1 MNKYHYPSVAVD
13 IILEKDDNLLL
24 VLRKKDPFK
33 GSLAIPGGFVN
44 EGERV
49 EDAARREMLE
59 ETNLNIE
66 LVDILGVYS
75 APNRDPRGHVVS
87 IVFIAKIISGNVTAG
102 DDADSFEWLST
113 ADLIKNRR
121 VAFDHIKIIED
132 YREWKTSKGT
142 FWSSKQSE

>member
-1 MNKYHYPSVAVD
+1 MKKYHYPSIAVD
-13 IILEKDDNLLL
+13 IILEKDDQILV

-33 GSLAIPGGFVN
+33 GSLAIPGGFMN

-49 EDAARREMLE
+49 EDAATREMLE

-66 LVDILGVYS
+66 PIAILGVYS

-87 IVFIAKIISGNVTAG
+87 IVFIAKIISGTAKAG
-102 DDADSFEWLST
+102 DDADSFEWLT
-113 ADLIKNRR
+113 IEDLIKNKR

-132 YREWKTSKGT
+132 YREWKTSRDT
-142 FWSSKQSE
+142 FWSSKECE

>member
-102 DDADSFEWLST
+102 DDADSFEWLSI
-113 ADLIKNRR
+113 ADMIKNRR

-132 YREWKTSKGT
+132 YREWKKSKGT

>member
-59 ETNLNIE
+59 ETNLNTE
-66 LVDILGVYS
+66 LIDILGVYS

-142 FWSSKQSE
+142 FWSSKECE

>member
-59 ETNLNIE
+59 ETNLNTE
-66 LVDILGVYS
+66 LIDILGVYS

-113 ADLIKNRR
+113 ADLIKKRR

-132 YREWKTSKGT
+132 YCEWKTSKGT
-142 FWSSKQSE
+142 FWSSKECE